1 MDLRRSVV
9 VVAVAALSIVGAGVP
24 PGGPTDGVPH
34 PRRLVVL
41 HPADQLG
48 AMIAASGD
56 VWVDDR
62 ARERLLH
69 LDGGSGRVRA
79 DIPVNGRIALAAG
92 PRAVWVLESGG
103 EYGAGLRGPLLRVDP
118 RTHRVRARV
127 ALGREVGRP
136 VLGFGVQALGPDVW
150 IWGPRDIL
158 RVDPGARRITQRIAI
173 EDRHGELTGFAGAGN
188 RLVAGTADGHLLI
201 FDARTGRRTGATS
214 LTIRKPAPRAI
225 AGSRVLFTASGAVG
239 VVDLASGRL
248 SWQRQLGFR
257 AGASVGAGRHGLVWI
272 HSAAADERGDRVT
285 ALRLA
290 DGRVVTSGI
299 LPAFGSTGIAAAA
312 GRVWVGTAGGALLM
326 LTPFPA

>member
-9 VVAVAALSIVGAGVP
+9 IVAVAALGMVGAGAP
-24 PGGPTDGVPH
+24 PGGPGDRVPN
-34 PRRLVVL
+34 PRRMVVL
-41 HPADQLG
+41 HPAEQLG

-69 LDGGSGRVRA
+69 LDGATGRVRA
-79 DIPVNGRIALAAG
+79 EIPVNGRIALAAA
-92 PRAVWVLESGG
+92 PRAVWVLQSGG
-103 EYGAGLRGPLLRVDP
+103 EYGAGLRGPLLRIDP
-118 RTHRVRARV
+118 RTDRVRARI
-127 ALGREVGRP
+127 ALGRDVGRP
-136 VLGFGVQALGPDVW
+136 VLGFGVQALGRDVW

-158 RVDPGARRITQRIAI
+158 RVDPRAQRITQRIAMD
-173 EDRHGELTGFAGAGN
+173 DRHGELTGFAAAGD
-188 RLVAGTADGHLLI
+188 RLVAGTADGQLVV
-201 FDARTGRRTGATS
+201 FDARAGTRTGAVS
-214 LTIRKPAPRAI
+214 LAIRKPAPRAI

-248 SWQRQLGFR
+248 SWERRLGFR
-257 AGASVGAGRHGLVWI
+257 AGATVGRDGLVWL
-272 HSAAADERGDRVT
+272 HSAATNERGDRVT

-290 DGRVVTSGI
+290 NGRVVTSGI
-299 LPAFGSTGIAAAA
+299 LPAFGSTGIAADA